1 VQLQACAWEWDD
13 EPTGYGNEEEAGR
26 RQFAASRARPA
37 GRPAGYYQ
45 KMGRLEEAK
54 GKTEKRGK
62 KQAHMMR
69 FLLLPAISQIFF
81 LVHRIHAFTNTH
93 PCGLQAKMASFC
105 T

>member
-1 VQLQACAWEWDD
+1 MNQ
-13 EPTGYGNEEEAGR
+13 PGYGNEEEAGR

-37 GRPAGYYQ
+37 GYYQ
-45 KMGRLEEAK
+45 KMGGLEEAK
-54 GKTEKRGK
+54 GKTEKRGQ